1 MWVFC
6 LLSIVSPIFSV
17 VFLDKNLVFCLLL
30 SLLSHPKFG
39 EAQGFTIGT
48 LAKSHVLSLIELF
61 FKSIEL
67 FFKII
72 VFKMLFIRVA

>member
-1 MWVFC
+1 MIIGYYDSVG
-6 LLSIVSPIFSV
+6 LLSIVYCLTHFWGCL
-17 VFLDKNLVFCLLL
+17 LDKNLVFCLLH

-61 FKSIEL
+61 FK
-67 FFKII
+67 II
-72 VFKMLFIRVA
+72 VFKMLFIRAA